1 MCPGP
6 AQPPAVR
13 RQAALDARSCETG
26 RVTSHDDD
34 TPAAGIRVQTTHV
47 DSASGPGSTVSR
59 VELDPLYANELK
71 LTFDVSPAEVVAWL
85 EHHGHRAWYA
95 GHAPGADADT
105 AVMFDHGPDTPARAA
120 LPGNTLTVR
129 DNGTIVVS

>member
-1 MCPGP
+1 MTHP
-6 AQPPAVR
+6 QP
-13 RQAALDARSCETG
+13 
-26 RVTSHDDD
+26 DDS
-34 TPAAGIRVQTTHV
+34 AYVEG
-47 DSASGPGSTVSR
+47 ASGPGYTPPALPR
-59 VELDPLYANELK
+59 LEPIELK
-71 LTFDVSPAEVVAWL
+71 LTYDVSPADVVAWL
-85 EHHGHRAWYA
+85 ERHGHRAWYA